1 FGDKAQSVRDMVI
14 RQAGVESQH
23 LPALFFLPSVSIA
36 CVVFFGGRDVING
49 DLTIG
54 QFVLFNTILLQL
66 AWPLES
72 LGWITNLAQR
82 ALASAGRSFA
92 WIEGIDRLP
101 EVDDPRPLPHGPQP
115 VALENVFFAY
125 GDDDDVLR
133 GVDLQI

>member
-1 FGDKAQSVRDMVI
+1 M
-14 RQAGVESQH
+14 
-23 LPALFFLPSVSIA
+23 
-36 CVVFFGGRDVING
+36 VFFGGRDVIDG

-101 EVDDPRPLPHGPQP
+101 EPADAGCRRRPARSRSASRTCTSPT
-115 VALENVFFAY
+115 AT
-125 GDDDDVLR
+125 R
-133 GVDLQI
+133 TRC

>member
-1 FGDKAQSVRDMVI
+1 VRSRFGERAESVRDVVLE
-14 RQAGVESQH
+14 QAGVEAQH
-23 LPALFFLPSVSIA
+23 LPGLFFLPTLSIA
-36 CVVFFGGRDVING
+36 VVVFFGGRDVING

-101 EVDDPRPLPHGPQP
+101 
-115 VALENVFFAY
+115 
-125 GDDDDVLR
+125 
-133 GVDLQI
+133 